1 MSEPAAPLPDNLA
14 LCHEI
19 IRQQADTIR
28 ESQRRI
34 EKLEHLVEQLL
45 RRQFGPR
52 RERLDPDQLRLFTD
66 DTTDDATEATA
77 AEPPEPD
84 LAKPKRHW
92 RRTGRQRLPEDLPR
106 TRVEYELSPKEL
118 PCPDCGRL
126 RVKIGEETSE
136 QLEYVPSSLQVIVHA
151 RFRYACRACQEHV
164 ATADKPPQPID
175 KGLPGPGLLAQT
187 VTSKYSDHLPLY
199 RLEDIFARHGVEL
212 SRATLCG
219 WMARS
224 AELLTPLYDL
234 MVKRVLLSI
243 VIHTDDTTVPV
254 LDPTLP
260 KTRTGRFWDYIGDV
274 RNPYVVYDYTPRR
287 TRDGPERFLKGFR
300 GYLQADAFSG
310 YDRIC
315 AGSGVKE
322 VACWAHVRR
331 KFFESRTSAPVL
343 AHTALARI
351 RQLYKIE
358 TAAKEFSAED
368 RRALRQRNSVPLLAA
383 FGEWLTEQGRLA
395 LPKSPIGQA
404 ISYAQSNWPALL
416 RYPEN
421 GELSIDNNL
430 AERMLRAQ
438 AIGRKNYTFLGSDR
452 GGRTAA
458 VLYTMT
464 GSCKHHDID
473 PFAYLRDILSRLP
486 SMSPRQLDELLPDV
500 WFASHPSARRKTA
513 T

>member
-1 MSEPAAPLPDNLA
+1 MCEHAAPLPDDLD

-19 IRQQADTIR
+19 IRQQADTIQ

-34 EKLEHLVEQLL
+34 EQLEHQVEQLL
-45 RRQFGPR
+45 RRQYGPR
-52 RERLDPDQLRLFTD
+52 RESIDPDQLRLFTED
-66 DTTDDATEATA
+66 APEDSVEVTPEELPETEDATPA
-77 AEPPEPD
+77 
-84 LAKPKRHW
+84 RRW
-92 RRTGRQRLPEDLPR
+92 RRRGRQHLPERLPRER
-106 TRVEYELSPKEL
+106 IEYELPSEEL
-118 PCPDCGRL
+118 PCPDCGHA
-126 RVKIGEETSE
+126 RVKIGEEVSE
-136 QLEYVPSSLQVIVHA
+136 QLEYVPASMRVLQHC
-151 RFRYACRACQEHV
+151 RFRYACRPCQEHV
-164 ATADKPPQPID
+164 ALADKPPQPIE

-187 VTSKYSDHLPLY
+187 ITSKFSDHLPLY
-199 RLEDIFARHGVEL
+199 RLEDIYARHGVEL

-243 VIHTDDTTVPV
+243 VVHTDDTTVPV

-260 KTRTGRFWDYIGDV
+260 KTRTGRFWVYIGDI

-310 YDRIC
+310 YDRLC
-315 AGSGVKE
+315 AGPDVIE

-343 AHTALARI
+343 AHAALARI

-358 TAAKEFSAED
+358 TAAEGFSTGD
-368 RRALRQRNSVPLLAA
+368 RCALRQRESVPLLTA

-404 ISYAQSNWPALL
+404 IAYAQSNWVALCH
-416 RYPEN
+416 YPEH

-438 AIGRKNYTFLGSDR
+438 AIGRRNWTFLGSDR

-458 VLYTMT
+458 VLYSLT
-464 GSCKHHDID
+464 GTCKHHDID
-473 PFAYLRDILSRLP
+473 TFAYLQDIFRRLP
-486 SMSPRQLDELLPDV
+486 SQPAGQLDELLPDV
-500 WFASHPSARRKTA
+500 WFASHPAARRKTA
-513 T
+513 A